1 MRSRLSIVSLSFV
14 FALLQAVLMARVAFS
29 AAASH
34 RTVEMTPVAA
44 EGELPRPWDNG
55 SFSWEVPA
63 RWRVMDNGDSEK
75 EFPWSNQQFSIT
87 SEGTVRVSKFGLQ
100 VERAISQNFGT
111 IQ

>member
-1 MRSRLSIVSLSFV
+1 MKRIALFLLLSFV
-14 FALLQAVLMARVAFS
+14 RAVLMAHVAFS
-29 AAASH
+29 AAVPH

-44 EGELPRPWDNG
+44 EGELARPWDNG